1 MSKKKIIN
9 FQILKQI
16 EWDKVLSQSSN
27 KYRFLFAGGG
37 TGGHLFPAVAVAQ
50 KIMLIKPEAEI
61 MFIGTKSKIEG
72 KIIPK
77 LGFNFKSIWVS
88 GFSRRFTLKN
98 ILFPLKLFI
107 SLIQS
112 IIINMKFKPKVAIG
126 SGGYVSGPAIYASDV
141 MGAKIIL
148 LEQNIYPGVTTRLLE
163 KYAREIH
170 LSFEDSKKYFKQ
182 NEKLRYTGNPVRE
195 NLQRIDRNEA
205 LKSFNLSPGKKTLL
219 VLGGSLGAAS
229 INKAVADNLI
239 NFYNK
244 GIQLIWQTGK
254 NYIDE
259 FKKYSSE
266 KFKILSFVDDMSL
279 AYSACDILL
288 SRAGGITIAEI
299 LKLGVPA
306 ILVPSPNVAENHQY
320 LNAKYLFD
328 NGAVLLIEDSK
339 LNSELW
345 NVIESS
351 IFDDNK
357 LDELRS
363 KALTMAKPEAAS
375 VVAESAIKLAEE

>member
-1 MSKKKIIN
+1 M
-9 FQILKQI
+9 
-16 EWDKVLSQSSN
+16 SQSSN

-50 KIMLIKPEAEI
+50 KIMSIKPEAEI

-72 KIIPK
+72 KIVPK

-88 GFSRRFTLKN
+88 GFSRKVTLKN
-98 ILFPLKLFI
+98 ILFPLKLFV
-107 SLIQS
+107 SLMQS

-126 SGGYVSGPAIYASDV
+126 SGGYVSGPAIYASDI

-148 LEQNIYPGVTTRLLE
+148 LEQNIYPGVTNRLLE

-170 LSFEDSKKYFKQ
+170 LSFEESKKYFKQ
-182 NEKLRYTGNPVRE
+182 NEKLKYTGNPVRD
-195 NLQRIDRNEA
+195 NLQRIDRTEA
-205 LKSFNLSPGKKTLL
+205 LKSFNLSPDKKTLL

-229 INKAVADNLI
+229 LNKAVSDNLI
-239 NFYNK
+239 KFYNK

-266 KFKILSFVDDMSL
+266 NFKILSFVDNMSL
-279 AYSACDILL
+279 AYSACDIVV

-320 LNAKYLFD
+320 LNAKNLFD
-328 NGAVLLIEDSK
+328 NAAVLLIEDSK
-339 LNSELW
+339 LSSELW
-345 NVIESS
+345 NVIETL
-351 IFDDNK
+351 IFDDIK
-357 LDELRS
+357 LNDLSS
-363 KALTMAKPEAAS
+363 KALTMAKPEAAT